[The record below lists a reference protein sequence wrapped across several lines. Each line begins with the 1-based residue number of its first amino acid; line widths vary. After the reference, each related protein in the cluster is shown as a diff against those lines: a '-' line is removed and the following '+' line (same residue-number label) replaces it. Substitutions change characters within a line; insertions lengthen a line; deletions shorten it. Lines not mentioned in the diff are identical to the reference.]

1 MTDSMPIVF
10 LVRVLMTGAFA
21 LSLGALA
28 ALGGCAATPN
38 QGQVSR
44 LSAEDLA
51 RLTPPPNPQVPL
63 AEVIA
68 WSDAGASVQ
77 AIIKKLQDSGTF
89 YNLTAQQIVDISK
102 QGVDQ
107 RVIDHLVAAQEKARQ
122 ATLLTQLADRDA
134 RAAQDLERERNRRR
148 ALQQHFGPW
157 QYGYGAYG
165 GTWGP
170 RYGFG
175 WGIGAPYYYDP
186 FFKTWRPRW

>member
-44 LSAEDLA
+44 LSAQDLA

-68 WSDAGASVQ
+68 WSDAGASAQ

-134 RAAQDLERERNRRR
+134 RAAQQIEQERNRRR
-148 ALQQHFGPW
+148 ALQQQYH
-157 QYGYGAYG
+157 YGYGGA
-165 GTWGP
+165 WGP
-170 RYGFG
+170 RHGFG
-175 WGIGAPYYYDP
+175 FGAGSPYYYDP
-186 FFKTWRPRW
+186 FFRTWRPRW